1 MKALVVEL
9 RDKKAAVLLGDGQ
22 VVLVPNRGYDVGQ
35 ELALRPA
42 RHTPAARLATA
53 ASAAAVLLLLGGGI
67 VYALPDAYVSLD
79 VNPSIEYT
87 VNRFDRVLRVRPVN
101 EDAAAIVAS
110 LALTRNATIG
120 EALTQS
126 VTALSAN
133 HYLEDEDGTVLL
145 LSVASGSAARNE
157 SLAQTL
163 TETAQA
169 AAGESPAVRVECVTG
184 SRQDARTAQEL
195 GVTLGKKAVVDAL
208 QSDTGADEET
218 YRQWLHRPVQ
228 EIMRQLEEKHGD
240 DDENRPGR
248 TTGATATHGGGKTAS
263 PSATEKPTNGGG
275 QQDTDRTK
283 PSKPTPTPRGTSPQ
297 GKPPKDDQGGNGQGN
312 DNQGNGQNGNGKD
325 DNNQS
330 GSQSGKGKD
339 SGQSDNDKGSND
351 KGKDQGGNGQ
361 GEDDQG
367 GGQNDDQ
374 GNDDQGGG
382 QNGKGQDNDN

>member
-22 VVLVPNRGYDVGQ
+22 VVLVPNRGYAVGQ

-110 LALTRNATIG
+110 LARTRNVTIG

-126 VTALSAN
+126 VSVLSTS

-169 AAGESPAVRVECVTG
+169 ATGESPTVRVECVTG

-208 QSDTGADEET
+208 QSDTGADKHT
-218 YRQWLHRPVQ
+218 Y
-228 EIMRQLEEKHGD
+228 
-240 DDENRPGR
+240 
-248 TTGATATHGGGKTAS
+248 
-263 PSATEKPTNGGG
+263 
-275 QQDTDRTK
+275 QQ
-283 PSKPTPTPRGTSPQ
+283 
-297 GKPPKDDQGGNGQGN
+297 
-312 DNQGNGQNGNGKD
+312 
-325 DNNQS
+325 
-330 GSQSGKGKD
+330 
-339 SGQSDNDKGSND
+339 
-351 KGKDQGGNGQ
+351 
-361 GEDDQG
+361 
-367 GGQNDDQ
+367 
-374 GNDDQGGG
+374 
-382 QNGKGQDNDN
+382 